1 MGLFAKQMRT
11 WPERPLL
18 SVAMW
23 AGLCAGTWG
32 AGSVTAAEAV
42 GPSAA
47 ARTALCTTAK
57 AHQAAYFDLWQ
68 REFQRRNRISAAGMA
83 ERVQPGAQEIFCG
96 WVDGLAWRVD
106 YTVSFGWARVPTHDE
121 LVLTLYSSTDAYRQ
135 LNLPRDRL
143 WQPADIVR
151 ALDAEVSIAHIQPLD
166 LTAPP
171 AFASEAQ
178 ARAQLIQQLGGLTP
192 QRSEFRLLPK
202 NCTKPCTPGHPTLLG
217 HAVVDE
223 TRNQC
228 RSAEI
233 DLLTGQGTVRDDPCR
248 IS

>member
-1 MGLFAKQMRT
+1 MNLVT
-11 WPERPLL
+11 ERRMLRCAVPMLL
-18 SVAMW
+18 AAIGWMSRPVA
-23 AGLCAGTWG
+23 AAEPQGPSPKARAALCA
-32 AGSVTAAEAV
+32 AA
-42 GPSAA
+42 
-47 ARTALCTTAK
+47 
-57 AHQAAYFDLWQ
+57 QAQQATYFDLWQ
-68 REFQRRNRISAAGMA
+68 REFQRRNKISAAEMA

-106 YTVSFGWARVPTHDE
+106 YTVSFGWARVTTHDE

-135 LNLPRDRL
+135 LKLPRDRL

-151 ALDAEVSIAHIQPLD
+151 ALDAEVSIAHVQPLD
-166 LTAPP
+166 LATPP
-171 AFASEAQ
+171 AFATEAE
-178 ARAQLIQQLGGLTP
+178 ARAQLVQQLGGLTP

-202 NCTKPCTPGHPTLLG
+202 NCAKPCTPGHPTLLG
-217 HAVVDE
+217 HAVVDDA
-223 TRNQC
+223 RNQC

>member
-1 MGLFAKQMRT
+1 MKSVT
-11 WPERPLL
+11 ERRMPRCALPMLL
-18 SVAMW
+18 ATIGWVGQPAAAAEPPGPSPKARAV
-23 AGLCAGTWG
+23 LCA
-32 AGSVTAAEAV
+32 A
-42 GPSAA
+42 
-47 ARTALCTTAK
+47 AK
-57 AHQAAYFDLWQ
+57 AQQASYFDLWQ
-68 REFQRRNRISAAGMA
+68 REFQRRNKISAAEMA
-83 ERVQPGAQEIFCG
+83 ERVQPDTQEIFCG

-106 YTVSFGWARVPTHDE
+106 YTVSFGWARVRTHDE

-135 LNLPRDRL
+135 HSLPRDRL

-151 ALDAEVSIAHIQPLD
+151 ALDAEVSLAHIQALD
-166 LTAPP
+166 LAAPP
-171 AFASEAQ
+171 VFADEAQ
-178 ARAQLIQQLGGLTP
+178 ARAQLTQQLGGLTP

-223 TRNQC
+223 ARNQC

-233 DLLTGQGTVRDDPCR
+233 DLLTGQGSVRDDPCR